1 MGWDYKYVVELEEG
15 APETAAGITDTPTKC
30 PTNTNIAVRP
40 RELGQTAQTRAR
52 QGWDVL
58 LLCEVSWMEITLW
71 LWRAHLCLLA
81 KKIFPG
87 FWDAAASWLDMQGS
101 WRGGQVQQARIS
113 TWKKA
118 NTLVKWGWM
127 GVWAGLDA
135 RSSLH
140 RITDYLAR
148 FQTHYPSRES
158 SLPSCTHMV
167 RVVGFQSRPNSA
179 RTRLV
184 RVVLVSRVGGG
195 VSMSPSADGKAARG
209 RQGPTKAG
217 SA

>member
-1 MGWDYKYVVELEEG
+1 MPNKYKHSC
-15 APETAAGITDTPTKC
+15 ET
-30 PTNTNIAVRP
+30 
-40 RELGQTAQTRAR
+40 RELSQTVQTRAR

-58 LLCEVSWMEITLW
+58 LLCEVSWMEIM

-101 WRGGQVQQARIS
+101 WRGDQIYQARIS

-118 NTLVKWGWM
+118 NILVKRGWR
-127 GVWAGLDA
+127 GVWAVLDA

-140 RITDYLAR
+140 RIRDYLAR

-158 SLPSCTHMV
+158 SLPSCTHVV
-167 RVVGFQSRPNSA
+167 RVVEFQSRPNCA

-184 RVVLVSRVGGG
+184 HVVLASRVAGGI
-195 VSMSPSADGKAARG
+195 SMSQSADGKAARG
-209 RQGPTKAG
+209 RRGPTEAG